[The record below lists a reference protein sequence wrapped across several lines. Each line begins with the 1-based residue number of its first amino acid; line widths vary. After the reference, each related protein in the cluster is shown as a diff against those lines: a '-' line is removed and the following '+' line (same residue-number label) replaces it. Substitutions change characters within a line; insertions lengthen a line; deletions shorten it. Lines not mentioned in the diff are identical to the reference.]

1 MSASNSTRA
10 PAKAEDPEAV
20 DVSDPEQVKARKDKA
35 KLAEAARISG
45 LRSICADPNAR
56 AWLRDVLDFCGIHR
70 TSFTGNSTTF
80 FNEGARNVGL
90 KIQADLVKHCPDA
103 LIAIMK
109 EGAQ

>member
-1 MSASNSTRA
+1 MSESNSQRG
-10 PAKAEDPEAV
+10 PAKPDAV
-20 DVSDPEQVKARKDKA
+20 DPVDVGDPDQVKARKDKA
-35 KLAEAARISG
+35 KLADTARIMG
-45 LRSICADPNAR
+45 LKSICADPNAR

-103 LIAIMK
+103 LITIMK
-109 EGAQ
+109 EGTQ